1 MKTNKRDITPK
12 LTKAT
17 AAGPSTPSNA
27 TTTSND
33 VGGFKTPLAP
43 NRHYRYTSTAAT
55 ATIVSASTATAT
67 IEMVDTKEE
76 IENNVNDGGGGGGVD
91 DSGPSQQITIIK
103 SQIVN
108 EQSADTHAE
117 IIGQPSQLVHFFIFC
132 FIYENI
138 FFFWVSFASNK
149 VACVF

>member
-17 AAGPSTPSNA
+17 AAAGPSTPSNA
-27 TTTSND
+27 TTTATND

-43 NRHYRYTSTAAT
+43 NRHYRYTSTAAA
-55 ATIVSASTATAT
+55 ATIVSATTTATAT
-67 IEMVDTKEE
+67 IEMVDTREE
-76 IENNVNDGGGGGGVD
+76 IENNVDGGGGGGVD

-108 EQSADTHAE
+108 EQSTDTQAE

-138 FFFWVSFASNK
+138 FFFG
-149 VACVF
+149 